1 MPPST
6 VLLARLTTLSLLS
19 VLLLMGLL
27 PGAQGVQA
35 HSSPDGMMM
44 ASGRCNIVLHNAPR
58 TAVVGRTERL
68 WALLSGQPHTR
79 LIYVLHYPDG
89 HAERVPVRTDS
100 HGYSSYTFRVR
111 PYAVRRFREPAT
123 LSIEHASGRVLAFT
137 RFAIQSPGLD
147 AQAHGHS
154 NSDAR
159 GHQHPASTDAHQ
171 HGAGRTQATRTSTV
185 NSDLAMTAIGLV
197 IMAIGLAITA
207 ISLSRPRP
215 SA

>member
-1 MPPST
+1 
-6 VLLARLTTLSLLS
+6 
-19 VLLLMGLL
+19 
-27 PGAQGVQA
+27 
-35 HSSPDGMMM
+35 MMM